1 MLAMATA
8 LCVSCNNDKEATSAF
23 NYNDEK
29 FADIQMLRYE
39 VKGFDALTL
48 DQKKLV
54 YYLQEAAL
62 HGRDILFDQNG
73 RHNLVI
79 RKMLET
85 VYTDYQGDKT
95 TEDWTFGRQAGTQKS
110 VKSAKSAKPQE
121 RGGKPQG
128 KTQGKSAYGK
138 TAASNRQGKPA
149 GKGKPTAHHKKTR

>member
-1 MLAMATA
+1 MATA
-8 LCVSCNNDKEATSAF
+8 LCVSCNNDKEASPF

-85 VYTDYQGDKT
+85 VYTDANASRKNSSEKPG
-95 TEDWTFGRQAGTQKS
+95 WNL
-110 VKSAKSAKPQE
+110 SAL
-121 RGGKPQG
+121 
-128 KTQGKSAYGK
+128 
-138 TAASNRQGKPA
+138 
-149 GKGKPTAHHKKTR
+149 

>member
-1 MLAMATA
+1 MKKQLTMLAMATV
-8 LCVSCNNDKEATSAF
+8 LCVSCDKGKEADAAF
-23 NYNDEK
+23 NYNNER

-95 TEDWTFGRQAGTQKS
+95 TEDWKNFVTYIKRVWFSNGISHPPGNPTPRHATG
-110 VKSAKSAKPQE
+110 AYPLCE
-121 RGGKPQG
+121 R
-128 KTQGKSAYGK
+128 
-138 TAASNRQGKPA
+138 
-149 GKGKPTAHHKKTR
+149 TR